1 MINKIT
7 SNYQNEIDIG
17 QKRELSKKIEAIFL
31 TEMLKVLLSDTS
43 ISKDITLST
52 YMTFLIPEIATM
64 MAERE
69 VGIGRF
75 LTENQNF
82 LKGLSKD
89 GKIQLEPAVEIR
101 ESFTDNEDEINSGK
115 LSLPKNLS
123 LPVKGQI
130 TSRFGLRIDPIDGK
144 LRHHNGIDI
153 AVPKG
158 TKVNPVLPGKVIY
171 SGYSNGYGNCVI
183 IEHEGGIQ
191 TVYAH
196 NSKNLVK
203 VGDIVSKDDVIALS
217 GATGRTTGP
226 HLHFEVR
233 KQGVPLNPYVL
244 LNNSEKTTIS

>member
-43 ISKDITLST
+43 ISKDKTLST

>member
-7 SNYQNEIDIG
+7 SNYQNEFDIG
-17 QKRELSKKIEAIFL
+17 QKKELSKKIEAIFL

-43 ISKDITLST
+43 ISKDKTLST

-203 VGDIVSKDDVIALS
+203 VGDIVSKDEVIALS